1 MAAVSTSRDPDRL
14 VLFTDAVVAIAITLL
29 VLPLVDVVSESVAEH
44 HTSVEVVTEHWPQI
58 FSFLL
63 SFAVIAQYWLTHHRM
78 FEGVKAYS
86 RSLTLWNL
94 LWLLTIVVLPFPT
107 EMVGVFSDDVF
118 TTLLYIGTILV
129 SSVCLGVLTL
139 IIHGDPEVGH
149 DPAGLTAPTVIRAV
163 TPTVLLGV
171 AFLLSWLVP
180 GMSYYSLLLL
190 LLNPV
195 VERVLRIR
203 AVSQ

>member
-1 MAAVSTSRDPDRL
+1 MSPVTTTSRDPDRL

-29 VLPLVDVVSESVAEH
+29 VLPLVDVVSESVAAH
-44 HTSVEVVTEHWPQI
+44 HTSVEVITEHRPQI

-78 FEGVKAYS
+78 FEDVKAYS
-86 RSLTLWNL
+86 RALTLWNL
-94 LWLLTIVVLPFPT
+94 AWLLTIVVLPFPT

-129 SSVCLGVLTL
+129 SSVCLGVMSL
-139 IIHGDPEVGH
+139 IIHGDPDVGR
-149 DPAGLTAPTVIRAV
+149 DPAGLTARTVVRAMMPTA
-163 TPTVLLGV
+163 LLLV

-180 GMSYYSLLLL
+180 GITYYSLLLL
-190 LLNPV
+190 LLNAV
-195 VERVLRIR
+195 IGRFLRPR
-203 AVSQ
+203 PSQ

>member
-1 MAAVSTSRDPDRL
+1 MSTSRDPDRL
-14 VLFTDAVVAIAITLL
+14 VLFSDAVVAIAITLL

-44 HTSVEVVTEHWPQI
+44 HTSVQVITEHWPQI

-78 FEGVKAYS
+78 FEDVKAYS
-86 RSLTLWNL
+86 TPLTVWNL

-118 TTLLYIGTILV
+118 TMLFYIGTILA
-129 SSVCLGVLTL
+129 SSLCLCAMAL
-139 IIHGDPEVGH
+139 IIHGDPAVGR
-149 DPAGLTAPTVIRAV
+149 AAEALTARSVAATLIPTA
-163 TPTVLLGV
+163 LLAL

-180 GMSYYSLLLL
+180 GVRYYSLLLL
-190 LLNPV
+190 FLHAPV
-195 VERVLRIR
+195 ARVLRR
-203 AVSQ
+203 SQ

>member
-1 MAAVSTSRDPDRL
+1 MSAVSTSRDPDRL

-29 VLPLVDVVSESVAEH
+29 VLPLVDIVSESAAEH
-44 HTSVEVVTEHWPQI
+44 HTSMEVITEHRPQI

-63 SFAVIAQYWLTHHRM
+63 SFAVIALYWLTHHRI
-78 FEGVKAYS
+78 FENVKAYS

-107 EMVGVFSDDVF
+107 EMVGLFSDDVF
-118 TTLLYIGTILV
+118 TTLFYIGTILV
-129 SSVCLGVLTL
+129 SSVCLGAMTL
-139 IIHGDPEVGH
+139 IIHGDPEVGRE
-149 DPAGLTAPTVIRAV
+149 PKGLTALTVISALASAA
-163 TPTVLLGV
+163 LLVV

-180 GMSYYSLLLL
+180 AVSYYSLLLL

-195 VERVLRIR
+195 IDRVLRPR
-203 AVSQ
+203 AASQ